1 MYYGAT
7 LDDKY
12 HTWHDWGL
20 KMLSFYIPMPEPK
33 EDKVDIPGGDGVLDF
48 TEANGRPFYSE
59 RTDVELTFDISDI
72 DMYEWFKLYS
82 KIAMAIHGRKVKMI
96 MDEEPEFYYL
106 VRFKLEGKME
116 YYKTGEFTLKGTAE
130 PFKMDLVASNEDW
143 LWDSFNFE
151 TGVIQELMDLSITK
165 ESNTVTIFG
174 GGIDTA
180 PIFHVE
186 ESADLAF
193 VYEGRMYNLSVGR
206 NRFLGVRVGT
216 EDVTLVFSGT
226 GKLSI
231 EYRGRYL

>member
-12 HTWHDWGL
+12 HTWRDWGL

-48 TEANGRPFYSE
+48 TESNGRPSYSE
-59 RTDVELTFDISDI
+59 RADVELTFDISNI

-82 KIAMAIHGRKVKMI
+82 RIAMAIHGRKVKLI
-96 MDEEPEFYYL
+96 MDEEPEYYYL
-106 VRFKLEGKME
+106 VRFHLDGKKE
-116 YYKTGEFTLKGTAE
+116 YYDTGEFTLKGTAE
-130 PFKMDLVASNEDW
+130 PFKMDLIASNEDW
-143 LWDSFNFE
+143 LWDPFNFE
-151 TGVIQELMDLSITK
+151 TGVIRELKDLTISE
-165 ESNTVTIFG
+165 ESNTVTIIG

-180 PIFHVE
+180 LIFYVE
-186 ESADLAF
+186 NAVNLSF
-193 VYEGRMYNLSVGR
+193 IYNGSTYNLNVGR
-206 NRFLGVRVGT
+206 NRFPGVRVGT